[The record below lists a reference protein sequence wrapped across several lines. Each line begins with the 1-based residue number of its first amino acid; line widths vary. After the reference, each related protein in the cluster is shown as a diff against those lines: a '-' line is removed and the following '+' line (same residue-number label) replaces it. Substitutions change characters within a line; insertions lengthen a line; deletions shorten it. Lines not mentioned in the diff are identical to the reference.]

1 MFNEDTPALDY
12 DNSLNVVSGEDSSAM
27 FPTIDDFPRNG
38 AVGTAEGSELAAVT
52 QLVVSNDESP
62 SSETVSD
69 ITGTLPDSV
78 DAVDAVDVTGILDTV
93 VIERDEF
100 GIPHIQAD
108 SITDGV
114 FAQGF
119 VEAQDRLWQ
128 MDYRRRLANGDLAA
142 VLGEDAVNIDT
153 AIRTWGINSLAE
165 EAYNNLNGESKA
177 VVDAYTNGVNAYL
190 ANATELPAEFAA
202 LGYQPEA
209 WLPTDTMAIAQLQTY
224 FIGTTDGGE
233 LTRFELLSQGL
244 TPERI
249 AELFPNDGEGDTT
262 IVQTED
268 IEGREF
274 AIAPDEEIEQA
285 TELETQIINDL
296 VELFPTTEASN
307 SWVVSGDRTTTGM
320 PFLANDPHL
329 SLDNPSAWYQ
339 TEIDTPELSVMGASL
354 PGTPG
359 IQNGRNERL
368 AWGQTSTQADTED
381 FYLLEETEDGTGY
394 FYQGE
399 VRDYEIREET
409 IEVRDGE
416 TITLEVRESVYGSV
430 VSDIFGIDSP
440 VANRAVGLE
449 PVDGIVEAYLGISQA
464 DNWEEFTTALDSFT
478 NPISNF
484 VYADVEGNIGY
495 IAPGLY
501 PIRQPGHTG
510 EYPVAGTGE
519 FDWQG
524 FIPGEDVPQLYNPE
538 SGYIVTAN
546 NRLIPENYP
555 YQINGDFAVG
565 YRAERI
571 TELIESQDKLS
582 LEDMQEIQY
591 DRFSLLY
598 RDFKPLI
605 EQIEPNSEIT
615 QQWQQRL
622 LDWDGN
628 VLPDSQEASV
638 FEAWYV
644 ELTRI
649 PGEETGMEFWNEP
662 RYLQEA
668 ITPQQATTAL
678 TTALERLGA
687 EVPAWGDIHVSTFE
701 PLVPEIDTSEP
712 LQVPLGGDRY
722 TVNVSPFGGTDF
734 NTSFGVSYRQIIDF
748 SDLNNSVY
756 INPPGQNGD
765 PNSTNYS
772 NQLELWQQGEYL
784 PMSTNDYVVAER
796 FLLEPLISF
805 PDLTGE
811 YATGT
816 TTYYLTDAERAET
829 FTENP
834 DDNRELGVKVWYPT
848 DATTGVPAPY
858 VSEELGTA
866 ISAGLELP
874 EEAPDLGRFLQS
886 IPTNSFLNAPLAES
900 DTDYP
905 VLLFSHG
912 LGAFPELYTAQAEAL
927 ASEGYIVVSIN
938 HSYDSL
944 VSILPDG
951 RAIPQAPVFTDED
964 TTSEELFAIAS
975 ETVSIR
981 AEDARFVLN
990 ELENS
995 DTENAVFAFFAD
1007 NLDLERVGI
1016 LGHSLGGAT
1025 AAETV
1030 ALDSRFLAGINQDG
1044 GLFGSNADAM
1054 AIQPFMFINADRA
1067 DAPLE
1072 ELEIFDLQEQ
1082 FLNNLIGDG
1091 YDATIADTEHESFS
1105 DFPLVVTSLADAGF
1119 PVESLLELTG
1129 FSGEVAI
1136 APERALAITNS
1147 YNTAFFDRYLQT
1159 QNSDLLI
1166 GDASFPEVE
1175 STFYPGIQTELGTT
1189 IAETATSFADFIND
1203 SEIDITEIQFIAER
1217 DIVDGQIDV
1226 ATVATFIDDSID
1238 NSSFNFDEI
1247 IDLLTEFS
1255 AEQNLDPE
1263 EIEASIEQIIADGV
1277 IALDEINDFLA
1288 IYEI

>member
-1 MFNEDTPALDY
+1 MFNEDTRALDY
-12 DNSLNVVSGEDSSAM
+12 DDSLSIVNGEDSSVM
-27 FPTIDDFPRNG
+27 FPTISDFASEG
-38 AVGTAEGSELAAVT
+38 ARGREDSELAAVAE
-52 QLVVSNDESP
+52 LFVNNDESLFL
-62 SSETVSD
+62 ETGGD

-78 DAVDAVDVTGILDTV
+78 DAIDTIDVAGVLDKV

-108 SITDGV
+108 SVTDGV

-430 VSDIFGIDSP
+430 VSDIFGIEQS
-440 VANRAVGLE
+440 VANRAVGLQ

-464 DNWEEFTTALDSFT
+464 DNWEKFTTALDSFT

-524 FIPGEDVPQLYNPE
+524 FIPTEDVPQLYNPE

-546 NRLIPENYP
+546 NRLTPENYP
-555 YQINGDFAVG
+555 YAINGDFAVG
-565 YRAERI
+565 YRAERV
-571 TELIESQDKLS
+571 TELIESKDILS
-582 LEDMQEIQY
+582 LEDMQEIQL

-605 EQIEPNSEIT
+605 EQIEPDSQIT

-649 PGEETGMEFWNEP
+649 PGEETGTEFWNEP
-662 RYLQEA
+662 RYLKEA
-668 ITPQQATTAL
+668 VTPEQATTAF
-678 TTALERLGA
+678 TAALERLGA
-687 EVPAWGDIHVSTFE
+687 EVPVWGDIHVATFE
-701 PLVPEIDTSEP
+701 PLVPEITTTEP
-712 LQVPLGGDRY
+712 LQVSPGGDRY
-722 TVNVSPFGGTDF
+722 TVNVSPFGGTSF
-734 NTSFGVSYRQIIDF
+734 NTNFGVSYRQIIDF
-748 SDLNNSVY
+748 NDLDNSVY
-756 INPPGQNGD
+756 INPPGQNSD
-765 PNSTNYS
+765 PNSPNYS

-796 FLLEPLISF
+796 FFLEPLVAF
-805 PDLTGE
+805 PDPTGE
-811 YATGT
+811 YETGT
-816 TTYYLTDAERAET
+816 TTYYLRDPERAET
-829 FTENP
+829 FTET
-834 DDNRELGVKVWYPT
+834 DDNRELAVKVWYPT
-848 DATTGVPAPY
+848 DAVTGTPAPY

-874 EEAPDLGRFLQS
+874 EEAPDLGQFLQS
-886 IPTNSFLNAPLAES
+886 IPTNSFLDAPLADS

-927 ASEGYIVVSIN
+927 ASEGYVVVSIN

-944 VSILPDG
+944 VSVLPDG
-951 RAIPQAPVFTDED
+951 RVIPQAPVFTDED
-964 TTSEELFAIAS
+964 TTSEELFAIAG

-981 AEDARFVLN
+981 AEDAGFVLDK
-990 ELENS
+990 LEKS
-995 DTENAVFAFFAD
+995 DREDSVFAFFAD
-1007 NLDLERVGI
+1007 SLDLERVGI

-1030 ALDSRFLAGINQDG
+1030 ALDSRFLAGSNQDG
-1044 GLFGSNADAM
+1044 GLFGSNAGASV
-1054 AIQPFMFINADRA
+1054 IQPFMFINADRA

-1072 ELEIFDLQEQ
+1072 ELAIFDLQEQ
-1082 FLNNLIGDG
+1082 FLNNLVGDG
-1091 YDATIADTEHESFS
+1091 YDITIADTEHESFS

-1136 APERALAITNS
+1136 APERALALTNS
-1147 YNTAFFDRYLQT
+1147 YNIAFFDRYLQT
-1159 QNSDLLI
+1159 QNSDLLT
-1166 GDASFPEVE
+1166 GDTSFPEVE
-1175 STFYPGIQTELGTT
+1175 FTFYPGIQTELGTT

-1203 SEIDITEIQFIAER
+1203 SEINVTEIQFIAER
-1217 DIVDGQIDV
+1217 TIVDGQIDV
-1226 ATVATFIDDSID
+1226 ATVATFINDLID
-1238 NSSFNFDEI
+1238 NSSFNLDEI
-1247 IDLLTEFS
+1247 TDLLTKFL
-1255 AEQNLDPE
+1255 AEQNLNPE
-1263 EIEASIEQIIADGV
+1263 EIEASIEQIIVDGV
-1277 IALDEINDFLA
+1277 IALDEINDFLT
-1288 IYEI
+1288 IYEIS